1 MDGSIDGWI
10 DPSMDGVRVR
20 RATCVASSVVDWRA
34 RWCAVYMPGG
44 GGGTAS
50 TTTHT
55 TTTRESTA
63 TATDSRAPSTE
74 DGARVVTTDGTT
86 TTSSGRIRASRAR
99 CHAARD
105 AYVAACARTEPTN
118 DASGSGGAAVTTTT
132 TAAAAAAAACV
143 TLRAAYDA
151 ACPRSWVDHFD
162 ARRAEDAKVRRVLA
176 SREGGA

>member
-1 MDGSIDGWI
+1 MDGSID
-10 DPSMDGVRVR
+10 PSIDGVRVR
-20 RATCVASSVVDWRA
+20 RATGVASSVVDWRA

-50 TTTHT
+50 TTTTTTHT

-63 TATDSRAPSTE
+63 TTDSRAPSTE
-74 DGARVVTTDGTT
+74 DGARVVTT

-118 DASGSGGAAVTTTT
+118 DASGSGGAAVTTT
-132 TAAAAAAAACV
+132 AAATAAACV

-162 ARRAEDAKVRRVLA
+162 AKRAEDAKVRRVLA

>member
-1 MDGSIDGWI
+1 MDGW
-10 DPSMDGVRVR
+10 RA
-20 RATCVASSVVDWRA
+20 RATCDVRGVVSGGLARA
-34 RWCAVYMPGG
+34 WCAVYMPGG

-50 TTTHT
+50 TTTTTTHT

-74 DGARVVTTDGTT
+74 DGARVVTT

-105 AYVAACARTEPTN
+105 AYVAACARTDEPTN
-118 DASGSGGAAVTTTT
+118 DASGSGGAAVTTT
-132 TAAAAAAAACV
+132 AAATAAACV